1 MAIKHSSKPEVPV
14 DANAG
19 YEKRDANAKGLL
31 LFAFWMAVVLAVTL
45 VGMRI
50 AFDAFKRSE
59 PLGATASPM
68 VKSTDRMLPPR
79 PLLQVQPHLELWDYC
94 AAQQKEVNTYA
105 WVDRPSGV
113 VRIPIDRAMELVL
126 ERGLPTRSA
135 GDRAAASS
143 STAVTTPTVAGETDI
158 EGQCGY
164 LAEPTQADIERN
176 EKDASDAK

>member
-45 VGMRI
+45 VGMRL
-50 AFDAFKRSE
+50 AFDAFKKSE

-68 VKSTDRMLPPR
+68 VKSTDRMLPPSPR
-79 PLLQVQPHLELWDYC
+79 LQVQPHLELWDYC

-126 ERGLPTRSA
+126 ERGLPTRPA

>member
-1 MAIKHSSKPEVPV
+1 MATKHSSKPDVPV
-14 DANAG
+14 DGSAG
-19 YEKRDANAKGLL
+19 YEKRDAHVKGLL

-45 VGMRI
+45 VGMRF
-50 AFDAFKRSE
+50 AFDAFKKAE
-59 PLGATASPM
+59 PLGPPATPI
-68 VKSTDRMLPPR
+68 VTEQIPTPK

-126 ERGLPTRSA
+126 QRGLPARPA
-135 GDRAAASS
+135 GDAAAASS
-143 STAVTTPTVAGETDI
+143 SAAVTTPTVAGETDI

-164 LAEPTQADIERN
+164 LAEPTRADMERS
-176 EKDASDAK
+176 EREASDPK

>member
-1 MAIKHSSKPEVPV
+1 MAIKHSSKPDLPV
-14 DANAG
+14 DASAG

-45 VGMRI
+45 VGMRL
-50 AFDAFKRSE
+50 AFDAFKKAE
-59 PLGATASPM
+59 PLGPPASPI
-68 VKSTDRMLPPR
+68 VTEQIHVPK

-126 ERGLPTRSA
+126 ERGLPTRPA

-143 STAVTTPTVAGETDI
+143 STAVTTPTVVGETDI

-164 LAEPTQADIERN
+164 LAEPTQADIERS
-176 EKDASDAK
+176 EKEASEAK